1 MAMQAHRCG
10 AEVSLWT
17 RRQAHAQ
24 AMLESGLNQSYLPG
38 VSLPADLKVTSDIE
52 AALGSAPDLIV
63 LASPMAGLRSLAQV
77 LAKRPDLDAVPRVWL
92 SKGIEPH
99 TLLLP
104 EQVLREVQPAARL
117 GALLGPSFALEV
129 GRGLPAALTI
139 ASADEAL
146 RDLVTQA
153 FHGAALR
160 VYGSTDM
167 TGAQLGGALKNVVA
181 IATGVSDGLAL
192 GLNARAALMTRGLAE
207 IARLGAAMGA
217 DPRTFMGL
225 TGMGDLVLT
234 CTGELSRNRRV
245 GLELAAGH
253 SLEQI
258 LARLGHVAEGVACVE
273 AAVALGR
280 RLNVDLPI
288 VQVVAQLLSQAITPR
303 EALELLVTRAP
314 TKEK

>member
-1 MAMQAHRCG
+1 MAIQAHRCG

-17 RRQAHAQ
+17 RREAHAQ
-24 AMLESGLNQSYLPG
+24 AMRDSGFNQSYLPG
-38 VSLPADLKVTSDIE
+38 VALPHELKITSDIE
-52 AALGSAPDLIV
+52 AALGTAPDLIV
-63 LASPMAGLRSLAQV
+63 LASPMAGLRGLAQT

-92 SKGIEPH
+92 
-99 TLLLP
+99 
-104 EQVLREVQPAARL
+104 
-117 GALLGPSFALEV
+117 ALLGPSFALEV

-146 RDLVTQA
+146 RDLVTEV

-167 TGAQLGGALKNVVA
+167 TGAQLGGALKNVIA

-280 RLNVDLPI
+280 KFNVDLPI
-288 VQVVAQLLSQAITPR
+288 VQVVAQLLAQAITPR